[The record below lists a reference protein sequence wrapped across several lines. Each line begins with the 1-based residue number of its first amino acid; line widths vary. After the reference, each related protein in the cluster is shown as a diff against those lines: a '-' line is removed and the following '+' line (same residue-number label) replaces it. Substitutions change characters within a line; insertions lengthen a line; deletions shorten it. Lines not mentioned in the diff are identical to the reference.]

1 MLSDDVETFF
11 VFVGFLGAAWAE
23 SHVKWTWTMPTFGV
37 ARHVMSCLLR
47 ITEPRLQFLC
57 VSQKRFCK
65 SVRHSH
71 MVRCAR
77 PAVRKWMELYLLT
90 ANE

>member
-1 MLSDDVETFF
+1 MLSNDVETFF
-11 VFVGFLGAAWAE
+11 DFVGFLGAAWAE
-23 SHVKWTWTMPTFGV
+23 SRVKWSWALLTFCV
-37 ARHVMSCLLR
+37 ARHVVPCLVR
-47 ITEPRLQFLC
+47 ITEPCLQFMG
-57 VSQKRFCK
+57 VSQKSFCK

-90 ANE
+90 AND